1 MPVLQY
7 TRVWIKQHPIAAT
20 VAASFVLHGIVFAVI
35 GMQTLGGGS
44 SNTEYVMIDL
54 IEPDIPADKVIVE
67 QKLKLIKPIVKVD
80 LENVAANKP
89 AATAPGRRDEIGET
103 NADFGDQAPIQL
115 AMLKAGM
122 QSNTILKHTDAID
135 FDESLFILP
144 SKGSADQ
151 ILLAT
156 ARSDNGFGTG
166 PGFLPGGV
174 GIGSPSFGTGGT
186 NGPVCK

>member
-7 TRVWIKQHPIAAT
+7 TRAWIKQYPIAAT
-20 VAASFVLHGIVFAVI
+20 VTASLVLHGIVFAVI
-35 GMQTLGGGS
+35 GTQTLGGGS

-54 IEPDIPADKVIVE
+54 IEPDIPAEKVIVE
-67 QKLKLIKPIVKVD
+67 QKLKLIKPIIKVD
-80 LENVAANKP
+80 LANVASNKP
-89 AATAPGRRDEIGET
+89 AATAPGRRDEIGEA

-122 QSNTILKHTDAID
+122 QSNTILKYTDAID
-135 FDESLFILP
+135 FDESLFILS

-166 PGFLPGGV
+166 SGFLPGGV

-186 NGPVCK
+186 NGPVSK